1 MYGNVSEVGWN
12 MWCVQANPE
21 LTALWAVGQRIWQRD
36 FPGIYSAIAAHQWSE
51 NILPVMEAL
60 RGTVM
65 AVHFSVTNC
74 THLTWMM
81 ACTTHICG
89 SNCISNTM
97 WLSFQVLKYN
107 ISPTGDLRICILF
120 FFFMS
125 SGEKNIFW
133 RLLLGVIEYTPE
145 SSATH
150 WVSDWLTADLFEAHC
165 IDLLR
170 QTELLL
176 RLCLSPVYYIHS
188 LTLRLDKKKY
198 IG

>member
-1 MYGNVSEVGWN
+1 MVMSVKWVETCGVCRQTQNWRPYGPWVSVYGSETSQGSTRPSQLTSGLKTSCQSWRPCEVLSWPCTFLLPIAHTWPEWWLAQHTSVAQIAFLTQCDWVSRFWN
-12 MWCVQANPE
+12 ITLVPQ
-21 LTALWAVGQRIWQRD
+21 
-36 FPGIYSAIAAHQWSE
+36 GILEYAY
-51 NILPVMEAL
+51 
-60 RGTVM
+60 
-65 AVHFSVTNC
+65 C
-74 THLTWMM
+74 
-81 ACTTHICG
+81 
-89 SNCISNTM
+89 
-97 WLSFQVLKYN
+97 
-107 ISPTGDLRICILF
+107 F